1 MMFTAATEPST
12 FTEFRATHGG
22 QVYGAAHRWGIEPE
36 QVIDFSANINPL
48 GVPLGVK
55 QAIENG
61 LRKIKVESYPDTN
74 EFATALAASKRVME
88 DEIVIGSG
96 TASLMFAALHALC
109 PTRVLL
115 FDPAFSE
122 YERAC
127 SAAGSAV
134 TRWML
139 TEQDGFYPDSEKL
152 VRAIETRTFDLVIL
166 NSPHNPTGCLYA
178 REDLLSVVDA
188 AEGNNVTVILDEAFI
203 DYEPEK
209 SLLSLAPTKANL
221 IVLRSLTKFYAMPG
235 LRVGYAVCGAKL
247 AATIRAQIDPWSV
260 STIALEAATA
270 ALSETEFAKRSR
282 DLNHPAREE
291 FADAL
296 RGLGLLVFPSAANFV
311 VAKLPEGCGSQL
323 STWLE
328 AHRILIRQCDSFQGL
343 GDTYIRLAVR
353 SREDNLGL
361 ASLIEQWLLEIN
373 TERNPG

>member
-1 MMFTAATEPST
+1 M
-12 FTEFRATHGG
+12 HGG
-22 QVYGAAHRWGIEPE
+22 QVHAAARRWGIDPE

-48 GVPLGVK
+48 GVPLGVR

-74 EFATALAASKRVME
+74 EFATALAASKRLMA

-115 FDPAFSE
+115 FEPAFSE
-122 YERAC
+122 YQRAC
-127 SAAGSAV
+127 LAAGCAV
-134 TRWML
+134 TSWSL
-139 TEQDGFYPDSEKL
+139 TEKDTFYPEFERL
-152 VRAIETRTFDLVIL
+152 VRAIKSKEFDLVIL

-188 AEGNNVTVILDEAFI
+188 AEENNVSIMLDEAFI

-235 LRVGYAVCGAKL
+235 LRIGYAVCGAKL

-270 ALSETEFAKRSR
+270 ALNETEFTERSR
-282 DLNHPAREE
+282 DMNHLAREE
-291 FADAL
+291 FAYAL
-296 RGLGLLVFPSAANFV
+296 RGLGLLVFPSAANFLL
-311 VAKLPEGCGSQL
+311 AKLPGGCGSQL
-323 STWLE
+323 STWLQ
-328 AHRILIRQCDSFQGL
+328 AHRILIRRCDSFQGL
-343 GDTYIRLAVR
+343 GDEYIRLAVR

-361 ASLIEQWLLEIN
+361 ASLIEQWLSEIN
-373 TERNPG
+373 SERNPG